1 MSTRIHPSS
10 DVDPSAEIGSGT
22 SVWHYA
28 QIRES
33 AVLGAECVVGRG
45 AYIGEGV
52 TLGNRCKVQNHAL
65 LYEPAE
71 VGEGVFIGPGA
82 IFTNDTYPRAITPE
96 GVLKS
101 TSDWTPTGVVV
112 HTGASIGA
120 HATCVAPVTIGE
132 WAIVAAGAVVA
143 HDVPAFALVAG
154 VPARRIGWVGR
165 GGRRLVPAEGVLVC
179 PDTGDR
185 FRENENSLTLIG
197 ADE

>member
-1 MSTRIHPSS
+1 MGTRIHPSS

-33 AVLGAECVVGRG
+33 AVLGEECVVGRG

-52 TLGNRCKVQNHAL
+52 TIGDRCKIQNHAL
-65 LYEPAE
+65 IYEPAE
-71 VGEGVFIGPGA
+71 IGHGVFIGPGA
-82 IFTNDTYPRAITPE
+82 IFTNDTYPRAVTPE
-96 GVLKS
+96 GALKAP
-101 TSDWTPTGVVV
+101 SDWNPTGVIV
-112 HTGASIGA
+112 HNGASIGA

-143 HDVPAFALVAG
+143 HDVPAYALVAG
-154 VPARRIGWVGR
+154 VPAKRIGWVGR
-165 GGRRLVPAEGVLVC
+165 GGRRLVPTEDFLVC

-185 FRENENSLTLIG
+185 FREDEKALTLIG
-197 ADE
+197 ADD